1 MEACVE
7 LPSADLYKG
16 PSVPGPSSKSLGNP
30 PAVVFSLGLAGV
42 PGEGP
47 VAGQLSGTLHAGLT
61 HLTLRVP
68 VLGSRGLSPSRSPAL
83 QLGPQG
89 SLC

>member
-1 MEACVE
+1 VDDTVTA
-7 LPSADLYKG
+7 LSQSPSHHPD
-16 PSVPGPSSKSLGNP
+16 PSRPGMSSLT
-30 PAVVFSLGLAGV
+30 LGLGDV

-47 VAGQLSGTLHAGLT
+47 VDGQLSGTLRAWLT

-89 SLC
+89 SLW

>member
-1 MEACVE
+1 VRWRLA
-7 LPSADLYKG
+7 LTSIG
-16 PSVPGPSSKSLGNP
+16 VPGPSLGNP
-30 PAVVFSLGLAGV
+30 PAVVFSLGLDGV
-42 PGEGP
+42 PEEGP

>member
-1 MEACVE
+1 VRWRLA
-7 LPSADLYKG
+7 LTSIG
-16 PSVPGPSSKSLGNP
+16 VPGPSLGNP
-30 PAVVFSLGLAGV
+30 PAVVFSLGLDGV
-42 PGEGP
+42 PEEGP
-47 VAGQLSGTLHAGLT
+47 VAGQLSGTHAGLT